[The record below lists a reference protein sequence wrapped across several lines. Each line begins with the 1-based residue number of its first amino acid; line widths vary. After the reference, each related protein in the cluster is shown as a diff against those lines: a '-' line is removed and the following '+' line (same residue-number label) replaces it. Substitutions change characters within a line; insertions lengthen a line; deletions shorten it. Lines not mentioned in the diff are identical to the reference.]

1 MEEAM
6 STTET
11 NTTPMSD
18 AELAELFNT
27 LLECERAG
35 VKVLTEYEKDFAGN
49 DEAVHTI
56 VESRRDEGK
65 YCKLMFDF
73 LRELGADISPRTG
86 SFADKA
92 LAVEGKAERLAF
104 LNRGQGWVAREIE
117 KALPRI
123 DRPHMREAL
132 QEMLDTHRDNI
143 GRTDELIDGLS

>member
-1 MEEAM
+1 M
-6 STTET
+6 STDDT

-49 DEAVHTI
+49 EQAIELV
-56 VESRRDEGK
+56 VASRHDEGK
-65 YCKLMFDF
+65 YCKLMFDY
-73 LRELGADISPRTG
+73 LRELGADVSRNTG
-86 SFADKA
+86 SFAEKA

-104 LNRGQGWVAREIE
+104 LNRGQGWVAREVA
-117 KALPRI
+117 KALPRV
-123 DRPHMREAL
+123 PYAHMREGL

-143 GRTDELIDGLS
+143 TRTEELIDKL